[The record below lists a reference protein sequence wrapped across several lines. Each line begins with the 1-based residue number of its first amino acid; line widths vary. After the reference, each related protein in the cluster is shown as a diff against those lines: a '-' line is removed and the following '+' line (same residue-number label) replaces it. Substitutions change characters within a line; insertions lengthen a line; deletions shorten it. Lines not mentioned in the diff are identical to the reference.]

1 MKIEKYLSK
10 HFLKWSKVKF
20 LIKNQRF
27 IRLKKYCILTLLLY
41 SSAIF
46 AEYRVYQYYVRPK
59 VQNLTNVGA
68 ELVTSTLNPVSY
80 VAYHGGNSTVEV
92 NLLRS
97 WQCMGDTSEK
107 PICTISNGE
116 ELNPQTRTIP

>member
-1 MKIEKYLSK
+1 
-10 HFLKWSKVKF
+10 
-20 LIKNQRF
+20 
-27 IRLKKYCILTLLLY
+27 LKKIIFFIFIIF
-41 SSAIF
+41 SSAAL

-80 VAYHGGNSTVEV
+80 IAYHGGNTNVEV

-97 WQCMGDTSEK
+97 WQCMGDTAGK
-107 PICTISNGE
+107 PICTISDGS
-116 ELNPQTRTIP
+116 ELNLQTRTAP